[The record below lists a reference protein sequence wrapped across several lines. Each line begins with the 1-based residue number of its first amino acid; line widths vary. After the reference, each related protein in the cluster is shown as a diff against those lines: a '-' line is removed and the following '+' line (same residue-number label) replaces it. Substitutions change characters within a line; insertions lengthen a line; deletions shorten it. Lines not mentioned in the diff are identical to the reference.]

1 MRNLGYSHSH
11 ILQMFKQ
18 NKCENMEETRPCTA
32 VISRPFTSG
41 TVSRNKEGNIRR
53 AQSAVKVASYK
64 QQYNFLFKE
73 DIFDDNYERIK
84 FTSPKDDNL

>member
-1 MRNLGYSHSH
+1 
-11 ILQMFKQ
+11 MFKQ

-32 VISRPFTSG
+32 VQSRPFTTG
-41 TVSRNKEGNIRR
+41 AVSRKQEGNIRR

-73 DIFDDNYERIK
+73 DIFDDNYEMIK
-84 FTSPKDDNL
+84 FKTQKDENL